1 MRLKGK
7 VALITGGARGMGAAE
22 ARLFAK
28 EGAKVVLGDVLAQEG
43 REVEAEINGAGG
55 QALFATLDVTD
66 AGNWQRVIDAA
77 VDRFGKL
84 NVLVNNAGILVREE
98 LEEGTEAGWD
108 RTMDVNAKG
117 VYLGTKLVVPHMRKA
132 GGGSVI
138 NISSISGIV
147 SLGYPAYNASKG
159 AVRLLTKNVAIQYA
173 RENIRVNSIHPGVIK
188 TSMMDGDTRAAE
200 DWDRMIPL
208 GRFAEAIEVAYGAL
222 FLASDESSYMTGS
235 ELVIDGGFTA
245 I

>member
-1 MRLKGK
+1 MGPGAWAPLKHGSLPK
-7 VALITGGARGMGAAE
+7 RGP
-22 ARLFAK
+22 RSI
-28 EGAKVVLGDVLAQEG
+28 LGDVLAQEG
-43 REVEAEINGAGG
+43 REVEAEINGSGG

-66 AGNWQRVIDAA
+66 AGNWQRVINAA

-147 SLGYPAYNASKG
+147 SLGVPRIQ
-159 AVRLLTKNVAIQYA
+159 RLQ
-173 RENIRVNSIHPGVIK
+173 G
-188 TSMMDGDTRAAE
+188 
-200 DWDRMIPL
+200 
-208 GRFAEAIEVAYGAL
+208 GRS
-222 FLASDESSYMTGS
+222 ASDQERRRT
-235 ELVIDGGFTA
+235 VR
-245 I
+245 

>member
-43 REVEAEINGAGG
+43 REVEAEINGSGG

-66 AGNWQRVIDAA
+66 AGNWQRVIDTA

-147 SLGYPAYNASKG
+147 SLGTPPTTPPRG
-159 AVRLLTKNVAIQYA
+159 
-173 RENIRVNSIHPGVIK
+173 P
-188 TSMMDGDTRAAE
+188 
-200 DWDRMIPL
+200 
-208 GRFAEAIEVAYGAL
+208 F
-222 FLASDESSYMTGS
+222 
-235 ELVIDGGFTA
+235 GF
-245 I
+245 